1 MATRSNIGIE
11 YPDGTIHFV
20 YCHWDG
26 DLSSNGE
33 ILYNN
38 YTTAEQVEA
47 LVALGSIS
55 SLDSTPSSTEDYH
68 SLRGEEIIINTT
80 TERDNARQE
89 VYAYIFSVQDD
100 MWYAKG
106 PGFDWMPLDDAI
118 EKHG

>member
-1 MATRSNIGIE
+1 LATRSNIGIE

-26 DLSSNGE
+26 YLSNNGE

-55 SLDSTPSSTEDYH
+55 SLDSTPSSTQDYH
-68 SLRGEEIIINTT
+68 SWRGEEIAIDTT
-80 TERDNARQE
+80 TERDNVKQE
-89 VYAYIFSVQDD
+89 EYAYVFSVKEN

-106 PGFDWMPLDDAI
+106 HGFDWMPLGQALEQDL
-118 EKHG
+118 